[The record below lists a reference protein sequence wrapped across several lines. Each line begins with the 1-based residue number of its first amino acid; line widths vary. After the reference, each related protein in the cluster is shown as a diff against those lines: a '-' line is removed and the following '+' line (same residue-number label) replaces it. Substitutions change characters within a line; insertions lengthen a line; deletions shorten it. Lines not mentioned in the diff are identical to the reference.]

1 MSKNLSRFVAN
12 DQEQKNSYGFYVLT
26 SGISL
31 ARFENNPVMLDGH
44 YISNHAVIGRWLN
57 IEKEGNLLTMLPEF
71 DTEDEAA
78 NKIAGKVERG
88 YIKGC
93 SMGIIWHPDD
103 LEWIG
108 DKLVLTKCELYE
120 VSIVAVPSN
129 KNAIHLYNSELQLLK
144 DDEVQTMLSLIPT
157 EFENE
162 IDNKPNMKKIVLSL
176 AVMQALSIDETSPEG
191 IDATIVEAKVLGLSN
206 QLTAANTQLQAFK
219 DKEAQE
225 AQAQKLTLI
234 DDAEKAGKIKK
245 DQRETFLA
253 LDYSVAKTILDGIP
267 GSTSLAA
274 QINNVGASQS
284 ATDMTAEKFQTLSLN
299 EQLTFKTNHAD
310 AYQKLFNTK

>member
-1 MSKNLSRFVAN
+1 MSKKIQKFVAN
-12 DQEQKNSYGFYVLT
+12 DQEQKNSFGFYVLT

-31 ARFENNPVMLDGH
+31 ARFEKNPVMLDGH
-44 YISNHAVIGRWLN
+44 FVSNHAVLGKWTN
-57 IEKEGNLLTMLPEF
+57 IQKEGNLLTMLPEF
-71 DTEDEAA
+71 DNEDDDTK
-78 NKIAGKVERG
+78 KIAGKVERG
-88 YIKGC
+88 FIKGC

-129 KNAIHLYNSELQLLK
+129 QNAIHLYNSELQLLK
-144 DDEVQTMLSLIPT
+144 DDEVQTMLSLIPA
-157 EFENE
+157 EFENKS
-162 IDNKPNMKKIVLSL
+162 DTSKMKKIVLSL

-191 IDATIVEAKVLGLSN
+191 IDANIVEAKVLGLSN
-206 QLTAANTQLQAFK
+206 QLAAANTQLQVYK

-225 AQAQKLTLI
+225 AQAQKLSLV
-234 DDAEKAGKIKK
+234 DEAEKAGKIKK

-267 GSTSLAA
+267 AATSLAA
-274 QINNVGASQS
+274 QISNVGASQS
-284 ATDMTAEKFQTLSLN
+284 ATEMTAEKFQTLSLN
-299 EQLTFKTNHAD
+299 EQLAFKTNHAD
-310 AYQKLFNTK
+310 VYQKLFNTK

>member
-57 IEKEGNLLTMLPEF
+57 IEKAGNLLTMLPEF

-162 IDNKPNMKKIVLSL
+162 IDNKPSMKKIVLSL

-234 DDAEKAGKIKK
+234 DDAEKSGKIKK

-253 LDYSVAKTILDGIP
+253 LDYGVAKTILDGIP

-274 QINNVGASQS
+274 QINNTGLGKNA
-284 ATDMTAEKFQTLSLN
+284 ADMTAEKFQTLSLA
-299 EQLTFKTNHAD
+299 EQVDFKANHFED
-310 AYQKLFNTK
+310 YKKLFN

>member
-71 DTEDEAA
+71 DTEDKEA

-108 DKLVLTKCELYE
+108 NKLVLTKCELYE

-144 DDEVQTMLSLIPT
+144 DDEVQTMLSLIPA
-157 EFENE
+157 EFENKT
-162 IDNKPNMKKIVLSL
+162 DTSNMKKIVLSL

>member
-1 MSKNLSRFVAN
+1 MSKKINRFVVN

-31 ARFENNPVMLDGH
+31 VRFEKNPVMLDGH
-44 YISNHAVIGRWLN
+44 FVSNHAVIGKWLN
-57 IEKEGNLLTMLPEF
+57 IQKENNLLTMLPEF
-71 DTEDEAA
+71 DTADEVS

-88 YIKGC
+88 FIKGC

-129 KNAIHLYNSELQLLK
+129 QNTIHLYNSELQLLK
-144 DDEVQTMLSLIPT
+144 DDEVQAQLSLIPT

-162 IDNKPNMKKIVLSL
+162 TDNMKKIVLSL
-176 AVMQALSIDETSPEG
+176 AVLQALSIEEAPTEG
-191 IDATIVEAKVLGLSN
+191 VDANIIEAKVLGLSN
-206 QLTAANTQLQAFK
+206 QLTAVTAQLKAFK

-225 AQAQKLTLI
+225 AQAAKLALI
-234 DDAEKAGKIKK
+234 DQAEKAGKIKK
-245 DQRETFLA
+245 EQRETFLG
-253 LDYSVAKTILDGIP
+253 LDYDIAKNILDGIP

-274 QINNVGASQS
+274 QIQNKGIPDAVGM
-284 ATDMTAEKFQTLSLN
+284 TDEKFQTLSLD
-299 EQLTFKTNHAD
+299 EQLAFKANHPD
-310 AYQKLFNTK
+310 AYQKMFKTK

>member
-1 MSKNLSRFVAN
+1 MSKKLERFVAN

-31 ARFENNPVMLDGH
+31 ARFIKNPVMLDGH
-44 YISNHAVIGRWLN
+44 YVSNHAVIGKWLDAQ
-57 IEKEGNLLTMLPEF
+57 KEGSLLTMLPEF
-71 DTEDEAA
+71 DIEDEVA
-78 NKIAGKVERG
+78 NKIAGKVARG
-88 YIKGC
+88 FIKGC

-129 KNAIHLYNSELQLLK
+129 QNAIHLYNSELQLLQ
-144 DDEVQTMLSLIPT
+144 DEEVKTMLSLIPT

-162 IDNKPNMKKIVLSL
+162 NDKLNMKKIVLSL
-176 AVMQALSIDETSPEG
+176 AVMQALSIEETSPEG
-191 IDATIVEAKVLGLSN
+191 IDANIVEAKVIGLSN

-225 AQAQKLTLI
+225 AQTQKLTLI
-234 DDAEKAGKIKK
+234 DEAEKAGKIKK
-245 DQRETFLA
+245 EQRETFLA
-253 LDYSVAKTILDGIP
+253 LDYGVAKTILEGIP

-274 QINNVGASQS
+274 QIQNTGAGKD
-284 ATDMTAEKFQTLSLN
+284 AGDMTAEKFQALTLT
-299 EQLTFKTNHAD
+299 EQLAFKTNHAD
-310 AYQKLFNTK
+310 TYKKMFNTK

>member
-44 YISNHAVIGRWLN
+44 YISNHSVIGRWLN

-176 AVMQALSIDETSPEG
+176 AVMQALSIEETSPEG

-225 AQAQKLTLI
+225 AQSQKLALI

-253 LDYSVAKTILDGIP
+253 LDYSVAKNILDGIP

-299 EQLTFKTNHAD
+299 EQLAFKTNHAD

>member
-57 IEKEGNLLTMLPEF
+57 IEKAGNLLTMLPEF

-108 DKLVLTKCELYE
+108 DKLVLTKCELFE

-162 IDNKPNMKKIVLSL
+162 IDNKPSMKKIVLSL

-191 IDATIVEAKVLGLSN
+191 IDATIVEAKVLGLS
-206 QLTAANTQLQAFK
+206 QKLGAVERDLKVYK
-219 DKEAQE
+219 DKEATE
-225 AQAQKLTLI
+225 AQTKKLTLVS
-234 DDAEKAGKIKK
+234 DAVTAGKITEVQK
-245 DQRETFLA
+245 QTFLD
-253 LDYSVAKTILDGIP
+253 LDFEVAKNILDGIP

-274 QINNVGASQS
+274 QIQNTGAGKN
-284 ATDMTAEKFQTLSLN
+284 AADMTAEKFQTLSLA
-299 EQLTFKTNHAD
+299 EQVSFKANHFED
-310 AYQKLFNTK
+310 YKKLFN